1 MKNKNESSS
10 SLTTDEHKFNEVTY
24 HHMLESN
31 PILANLVD
39 KLNLSPIHSEKII
52 EKNTK
57 YEDTDDLYLIKHDL
71 PF

>member
-1 MKNKNESSS
+1 
-10 SLTTDEHKFNEVTY
+10 
-24 HHMLESN
+24 MLESN